1 METVNSLFYMISI
14 YYSSCTNDWKIV
26 VCKDLIQTFPFK
38 QFSVDW
44 QKAML
49 HMKANQQQNIF
60 ISSKN
65 LRFSNLN
72 FFCKYVN
79 WLVAYNYWLLF
90 GGEESSRVFGN
101 LHTAIP
107 SFRGMCTGLGKKRKI
122 ILITFIL
129 ILTLSFTT
137 SYFDHDF
144 GKTSPFFLVFVYSSQ
159 TTSFKHSWAYTSL
172 LSYVLRRL
180 LCFGTYNGPLV
191 HRWVGS
197 QHMVKEVALS
207 FLYQIYLT
215 Q

>member
-1 METVNSLFYMISI
+1 MISI

-44 QKAML
+44 QKVIL

-60 ISSKN
+60 ITSKN

-79 WLVAYNYWLLF
+79 WLVAYTHWLLF

-122 ILITFIL
+122 ILITFSMHLRGFFRLNFPQEWVVFNLDAHYIFCVKL
-129 ILTLSFTT
+129 I
-137 SYFDHDF
+137 YFYKTFHLNYDF
-144 GKTSPFFLVFVYSSQ
+144 K
-159 TTSFKHSWAYTSL
+159 
-172 LSYVLRRL
+172 
-180 LCFGTYNGPLV
+180 
-191 HRWVGS
+191 
-197 QHMVKEVALS
+197 
-207 FLYQIYLT
+207 
-215 Q
+215 